1 MKDIRKSVF
10 ENKIK
15 PLLQYVG
22 TIGAVLMCVAYIVVV
37 FVLVVGFKV
46 KNIEQSIVFALVNA
60 VVGIIIMQFLKI
72 QGIDFAKSLPENQE
86 ILSKYYTKRKKT
98 KSYSINHYWVTS
110 VIKDVIMKGLSIAI
124 TSAGLIYIVIEG
136 SSDYNLLLLAIVN
149 LIMFIC
155 FGFLSMTNAYDFYNE
170 KHIPFIKDKLIEIEN
185 KKKEAENGIRDSK
198 EWSNS
203 SVEESSRT
211 STEE

>member
-1 MKDIRKSVF
+1 MNIRKSVF

-22 TIGAVLMCVAYIVVV
+22 TIGAVLMSIAYIVVV

-46 KNIEQSIVFALVNA
+46 KSIEQSLIFAVVNA
-60 VVGIIIMQFLKI
+60 IVGIIIMQFLKI

-86 ILSKYYTKRKKT
+86 ILNKYYVKRKKT
-98 KSYSINHYWVTS
+98 KSYSIRYYWAIS

-136 SSDYNLLLLAIVN
+136 SSDYNLLLLAVVN

-155 FGFLSMTNAYDFYNE
+155 FGFLSMTSAYDFYNE

-185 KKKEAENGIRDSK
+185 NKKEAVNGITNSEEWGNNNPK
-198 EWSNS
+198 ESTRAS
-203 SVEESSRT
+203 SEE
-211 STEE
+211 

>member
-1 MKDIRKSVF
+1 MNIRKSVF

-22 TIGAVLMCVAYIVVV
+22 TIGAVLMSIAYIVVV
-37 FVLVVGFKV
+37 LVLVVGFKV
-46 KNIEQSIVFALVNA
+46 KSIEQSVIFAVVNA
-60 VVGIIIMQFLKI
+60 IVGIIIMQFLKI

-86 ILSKYYTKRKKT
+86 ILNKYYVKRKKT
-98 KSYSINHYWVTS
+98 KSYSIKYYWIIS

-136 SSDYNLLLLAIVN
+136 SSDYNLLLLAVVN

-155 FGFLSMTNAYDFYNE
+155 FGFLSMTSAYDFYNE

-185 KKKEAENGIRDSK
+185 NKKEAVNGITNSEEWGNNNPK
-198 EWSNS
+198 ESTRAS
-203 SVEESSRT
+203 SEE
-211 STEE
+211 

>member
-1 MKDIRKSVF
+1 MDIRKSVF

-22 TIGAVLMCVAYIVVV
+22 TIGAVLMCIAYIVVV
-37 FVLVVGFKV
+37 FVLVLGFKV
-46 KNIEQSIVFALVNA
+46 KNLEQSIIFALVNA

-86 ILSKYYTKRKKT
+86 ILNKYYTKRKKK
-98 KSYSINHYWVTS
+98 KSYSINHFWIVS

-136 SSDYNLLLLAIVN
+136 SSDYNLLLLAVVN

-155 FGFLSMTNAYDFYNE
+155 FGFLSMTSAYDFYNE

-185 KKKEAENGIRDSK
+185 KKKEAVNGITNSEEWGNNNPK
-198 EWSNS
+198 ESTRAS
-203 SVEESSRT
+203 SEE
-211 STEE
+211 

>member
-1 MKDIRKSVF
+1 MLDRKSVF
-10 ENKIK
+10 ESKIK
-15 PLLQYVG
+15 PLLQYIG
-22 TIGAVLMCVAYIVVV
+22 TIGAILMSIAYIVVV
-37 FVLVVGFKV
+37 LVLVVGFKV
-46 KNIEQSIVFALVNA
+46 KSMEQSLVFAAVNA
-60 VVGIIIMQFLKI
+60 VVGLIIMQFLKI
-72 QGIDFAKSLPENQE
+72 QGIDFAKALPENQE
-86 ILSKYYTKRKKT
+86 ILSKFYTSRKKN
-98 KSYSINHYWVTS
+98 KYYSIKYYWTTS
-110 VIKDVIMKGLSIAI
+110 LIKDVIVKGVSIAV

-155 FGFLSMTNAYDFYNE
+155 FGFLSMTSAYDFFNE
-170 KHIPFIKDKLIEIEN
+170 KHMPWIEDQLLELEK

-203 SVEESSRT
+203 SIEEPSRT

>member
-1 MKDIRKSVF
+1 MNIRKSVF

-22 TIGAVLMCVAYIVVV
+22 TIGAVLMSIAYIVVV
-37 FVLVVGFKV
+37 LVLVVGFKV
-46 KNIEQSIVFALVNA
+46 KSIEQSLIFAVVNA
-60 VVGIIIMQFLKI
+60 IVGIIIMQFLKI

-86 ILSKYYTKRKKT
+86 ILNKYYVKRKKT
-98 KSYSINHYWVTS
+98 KSYSIRYYWIIS

-136 SSDYNLLLLAIVN
+136 SSDYNLLLLAVVN

-155 FGFLSMTNAYDFYNE
+155 FGFLSMTSAYDFYNE

-185 KKKEAENGIRDSK
+185 NKKEAVNGITNSEEWGDNNPK
-198 EWSNS
+198 ESTRAS
-203 SVEESSRT
+203 SEE
-211 STEE
+211 

>member
-1 MKDIRKSVF
+1 MNIRKSVF

-22 TIGAVLMCVAYIVVV
+22 TIGAVLMSVAYIVVV
-37 FVLVVGFKV
+37 LVLVVGFKV
-46 KNIEQSIVFALVNA
+46 KSIEQSLIFAVVNA
-60 VVGIIIMQFLKI
+60 IVGIIIMQFLKI

-86 ILSKYYTKRKKT
+86 ILNKYYVKRKKT
-98 KSYSINHYWVTS
+98 KSYSIRYYWTIS

-136 SSDYNLLLLAIVN
+136 SSDYNLLLLAVVN

-155 FGFLSMTNAYDFYNE
+155 FGFLSMTSAYDFYNE

-185 KKKEAENGIRDSK
+185 NKKEAVNGITNSEEWGDNNPK
-198 EWSNS
+198 ESTRAS
-203 SVEESSRT
+203 SEE
-211 STEE
+211 

>member
-1 MKDIRKSVF
+1 MNIRKSVF

-22 TIGAVLMCVAYIVVV
+22 TIGAVLMSIAYIVVV

-46 KNIEQSIVFALVNA
+46 KSIEQSLIFAVVNA
-60 VVGIIIMQFLKI
+60 IVGIIIMQFLKI

-86 ILSKYYTKRKKT
+86 ILNKYYVKRKKT
-98 KSYSINHYWVTS
+98 KSYSIRYYWIIS

-136 SSDYNLLLLAIVN
+136 SSDYNLLLLAVVN

-155 FGFLSMTNAYDFYNE
+155 FGFLSMTSAYDFYNE

-185 KKKEAENGIRDSK
+185 KKKEAVNGITNSEEWGDNNPK
-198 EWSNS
+198 ESTRAS
-203 SVEESSRT
+203 SEE
-211 STEE
+211 

>member
-1 MKDIRKSVF
+1 MDIRKTVF

-15 PLLQYVG
+15 PLLHYVG
-22 TIGAVLMCVAYIVVV
+22 TIGAVLMSIAYIVVV

-46 KNIEQSIVFALVNA
+46 KNVEQSIVFATVNA
-60 VVGIIIMQFLKI
+60 VVGIMIMQFLKI

-86 ILSKYYTKRKKT
+86 ILNKYYTKRKKT
-98 KSYSINHYWVTS
+98 KLYSIKYYWATS
-110 VIKDVIMKGLSIAI
+110 VTKDVIMKGVSIAA

-136 SSDYNLLLLAIVN
+136 SSDYNLLLLAVVN

-185 KKKEAENGIRDSK
+185 TKKEAENGITNSEKWGDDNPK
-198 EWSNS
+198 ESTRAS
-203 SVEESSRT
+203 SEE
-211 STEE
+211 